1 VRSLEKYI
9 HKIVRKLALELVR
22 NREVHPAAETVTSET
37 ATSETP
43 VTETVTEKSVT
54 GSDVPTTVVE
64 AERSDWTVTAENLH
78 KYVGKPVF
86 TSDRLYEDHL
96 PVSCCA
102 YLYMCTRT
110 YLQRCT
116 THSSL
121 SSLLCCVMRLMSSTC
136 CSMCN

>member
-22 NREVHPAAETVTSET
+22 NREVHPTATETVTSGT
-37 ATSETP
+37 VTSETP
-43 VTETVTEKSVT
+43 VTEKSVTEKSVT
-54 GSDVPTTVVE
+54 GGDAPTTVE

-96 PVSCCA
+96 PVSCYTSMHKYRHVVSCI
-102 YLYMCTRT
+102 
-110 YLQRCT
+110 
-116 THSSL
+116 
-121 SSLLCCVMRLMSSTC
+121 SLLFTARNLEQCALELD
-136 CSMCN
+136 

>member
-1 VRSLEKYI
+1 MPCCTIHAGTTLYTNNRWYCREAGVRSLEKYI

-22 NREVHPAAETVTSET
+22 NREVHPATAET
-37 ATSETP
+37 ATSETL
-43 VTETVTEKSVT
+43 VAETVAEKSVT
-54 GSDVPTTVVE
+54 GSDAPTTVE

-102 YLYMCTRT
+102 CLYE
-110 YLQRCT
+110 Y
-116 THSSL
+116 
-121 SSLLCCVMRLMSSTC
+121 
-136 CSMCN
+136 